1 MKRIYLSSDNEKTA
15 IGIAAAVIIA
25 LIVDMELSNIADI
38 PNTGFAS
45 GIGIIAFIVISVI
58 YLSGQHLIL
67 RFAKAKTT
75 EFRSRR
81 KGIKFIDI
89 VVFTME
95 SIIVSIFVL
104 VILEILLGGYYGMV
118 ALPIT
123 ITVSNGLAA
132 WIMFNLSKRLYVY
145 YKSHKDLTILSYL
158 FSGIINGAAAVLSIC
173 LMVPIVLTK
182 DSIITSTTP
191 VVVHSFSPGSP
202 LEILSYAYYILTVV
216 TFVSVWISTVLLLS
230 VYSKKMGK
238 MKFWLV
244 ICLPLIFYISQI
256 LIFVL
261 KIAFPTGDSQ
271 SIAFIFYYRVIFTVS
286 STLGGILFALPFILI
301 SKRITKQNIMHHQ
314 LIIFGLGM
322 ALFFVSGSATV
333 IHAPFPPFGL
343 ATVAV
348 AGISSYLLF
357 LGLYSSAISLSE
369 DSTLRKQIRKSAED
383 SKFFLKLSDAE
394 IEKKIIDQVEG
405 VKLSM
410 TTDSGIAPSIS
421 IEEAKDYLGEVLKEM
436 KKGGGSS

>member
-1 MKRIYLSSDNEKTA
+1 MNRICQSSHNEITA
-15 IGIAAAVIIA
+15 IGVTAAVIIA
-25 LIVDMELSNIADI
+25 LVVDMEISNVADLVHEFVSQKGLI
-38 PNTGFAS
+38 TFV
-45 GIGIIAFIVISVI
+45 VISII
-58 YLSGQHLIL
+58 YLSGQHFLV
-67 RFAKAKTT
+67 RFAKAKTA
-75 EFRSRR
+75 EFRS
-81 KGIKFIDI
+81 KKKEMGLIDI
-89 VVFTME
+89 VVS
-95 SIIVSIFVL
+95 SIEAITISVFVL
-104 VILEILLGGYYGMV
+104 VILEMFLGGYYGMIS
-118 ALPIT
+118 LPIIIT
-123 ITVSNGLAA
+123 ISNGLAT
-132 WIMFNLSKRLYVY
+132 WIMFTLSSRFYIY
-145 YKSHKDLTILSYL
+145 YKSHKDRTILSYL
-158 FSGIINGAAAVLSIC
+158 FSGIINGAASAVSIC
-173 LMVPIVLTK
+173 LMVPVVLTK
-182 DSIITSTTP
+182 PTIITPTTP
-191 VVVHSFSPGSP
+191 VIVHAFNPGS
-202 LEILSYAYYILTVV
+202 IFYNLSYAYYILTIIS
-216 TFVSVWISTVLLLS
+216 FLSVWISTVLLLS

-244 ICLPLIFYISQI
+244 ICSPLIFYISQI

-261 KIAFPTGDSQ
+261 KIAFPMGDSQ

-301 SKRITKQNIMHHQ
+301 SKRITKQNVMHHQ

-369 DSTLRKQIRKSAED
+369 DSTLRRQIRKSAED

-421 IEEAKDYLGEVLKEM
+421 IEEAKDYLSEILKEM